1 MTNIQ
6 TESFQKG
13 LTPRKIVASM
23 KRGHNRGATVR
34 ELSNRT
40 GSRLSTTRR
49 RISELMQAGAI
60 QHDRVR
66 NCSVTGKE
74 VYTYRLAS

>member
-1 MTNIQ
+1 MIS
-6 TESFQKG
+6 TENFKTG

-34 ELSNRT
+34 ELSSRT

-49 RISELMQAGAI
+49 RVSELMKAGMVE
-60 QHDRVR
+60 HDRVR
-66 NCSVTGKE
+66 RCKVTGHD
-74 VYTYRLAS
+74 VYTYRLAN

>member
-1 MTNIQ
+1 MTNVQ
-6 TESFQKG
+6 TESFTKG

-34 ELSNRT
+34 ELSKRT

-49 RISELMQAGAI
+49 RISELMQAGAV
-60 QHDRVR
+60 QHDRIR
-66 NCSVTGKE
+66 RCSETGKE
-74 VYTYRLAS
+74 VYTYRLAN

>member
-6 TESFQKG
+6 TENFTKG

-34 ELSNRT
+34 ELSKRT
-40 GSRLSTTRR
+40 GSPLSTTRR
-49 RISELMQAGAI
+49 RISELMQAGFVS
-60 QHDRVR
+60 HDRVR

-74 VYTYRLAS
+74 VYTYRLSN